1 MDTTTI
7 ISRVTRKN
15 AEKIA
20 EIIRFL
26 QANNLDIDPHVTDF
40 VVIYQQDEIVACGG
54 VDGDIIKCIA
64 VSRHLRGQGV
74 LLKLVTELINIAMEN
89 GNSTLFVYTRSHN
102 ERLFIDCGFTTLVSI
117 PGCMVLME
125 NSGSR
130 LTRYLQKLAQLRK
143 PGNRIAAI
151 VMNANP
157 FTNGHLHLIRYAS
170 DHFDWLHLFL
180 VNEDAAQFPFTD
192 RLALVQDATQ
202 RMTKLTVHPGSQY
215 MISRATFPAY
225 FLKEQPLVERCYT
238 QIDITLFRQY
248 IAPVLGITHRIV
260 GNEPF
265 CPITARYNQDMRHW
279 LSTPALPFAPVE
291 LVEISRLQWQGT
303 PVSASRVRRLLQQ
316 NRLSEVAPLVPDTTL
331 RYLKRHQKTDLAS
344 MTTTPTGAL

>member
-1 MDTTTI
+1 MDATAM
-7 ISRVTRKN
+7 ISRVTSKN
-15 AEKIA
+15 TAKIA
-20 EIIRFL
+20 EIARFL
-26 QANNLDIDPHVTDF
+26 QANNLDIDPHVADF
-40 VVIYQQDEIVACGG
+40 VVLRQQGEIVACGG
-54 VDGDIIKCIA
+54 VDGEIIKCVAI
-64 VSRHLRGQGV
+64 SPLLRGQGV
-74 LLKLVTELINIAMEN
+74 LLKLVTELINIAMES

-102 ERLFIDCGFTTLVSI
+102 EHLFLHCGFTTLVSI

-130 LTRYLQKLAQLRK
+130 LTRYLQQLAQLRK
-143 PGNRIAAI
+143 PGKRIAAI

-170 DHFDWLHLFL
+170 THFDWLHLFL
-180 VNEDAAQFPFTD
+180 VNEDAAQFPFAD
-192 RLALVQDATQ
+192 RLALVRDATQ
-202 RMTKLTVHPGSQY
+202 GIAKLTVHPGSQY

-225 FLKEQPLVERCYT
+225 FLKEQALVERCYT

-279 LSTPALPFAPVE
+279 LSTSELPFAPLE

-316 NRLSEVAPLVPDTTL
+316 NRLTEVAPLVPDTTL
-331 RYLKRHQKTDLAS
+331 RYLKRQQNTALAN
-344 MTTTPTGAL
+344 TIKTPTGAL